1 MMSLLQFGAVLQSP
15 KLTVVMVPRRQ
26 KRLADA
32 LGGVGDLHME
42 GLLVL
47 EWGRR
52 KFCFLLQ
59 FSHEVQILKDFP
71 GLERGC
77 N

>member
-47 EWGRR
+47 E
-52 KFCFLLQ
+52 
-59 FSHEVQILKDFP
+59 
-71 GLERGC
+71 
-77 N
+77 